1 MSIRSVTV
9 FLLDRIDI
17 HLEVSRVSYE
27 KNEVG
32 NAANV
37 IVGAGVSSGVEIG
50 EDDCRFG
57 GQ

>member
-9 FLLDRIDI
+9 FLLDHIDI